1 MKGAGSELRDCRE
14 SSPGDDDEVDR
25 SSVGRGQAVSWPVAE
40 AETRQ
45 A

>member
-14 SSPGDDDEVDR
+14 SSPGDDEVGR